1 MSKVGHIRYTRPVSD
16 DFKNTLL
23 RGMDDLYRYALS
35 ISHHTTQA
43 EDLVSDTVL
52 KALENK
58 EKLKDPSRQK
68 QWMLRM
74 ITNSFIDQSRRSKR
88 VKNIPLETNPSA
100 YQSFS
105 LYEALSH
112 STFTDDATPEVK
124 LIQKLS
130 SENIQSAIKQ
140 LPDTFRIAFVL
151 CDIEELSYHEIALTL
166 ELRVGTVRS
175 RIARAR
181 SMLQKL
187 LWKDALEAGIK
198 IKKKKKESNCDC

>member
-1 MSKVGHIRYTRPVSD
+1 MSDAGFLPLTRPLAD
-16 DFKNTLL
+16 DFNSAVL
-23 RGMDDLYRYALS
+23 RSLDDLFRYALS
-35 ISHHTTQA
+35 ISHDPILA
-43 EDLVSDTVL
+43 EDLVSETVL

-58 EKLKDPSRQK
+58 EKLKDASKQK

-74 ITNSFIDQSRRSKR
+74 ITNSFIDRSRKSKR
-88 VKNIPLETNPSA
+88 KIIIPLETNRSGNK
-100 YQSFS
+100 SFS
-105 LYEALSH
+105 LYEAISH
-112 STFTDDATPEVK
+112 STFTDDSTPEVK

-130 SENIQSAIKQ
+130 SEKIQSVIKH
-140 LPDTFRIAFVL
+140 LPDVFRVAFVL

-166 ELRVGTVRS
+166 ELRIGTVRS

-198 IKKKKKESNCDC
+198 IKKKKKESICDC

>member
-1 MSKVGHIRYTRPVSD
+1 MSKAGLLPLTRLVAD
-16 DFKNTLL
+16 DFKGAVLKSL
-23 RGMDDLYRYALS
+23 DDLFRYALS
-35 ISHHTTQA
+35 ISHDTLLA
-43 EDLVSDTVL
+43 EDLVSETVL

-58 EKLKDPSRQK
+58 EKLKDPSKQK

-74 ITNSFIDQSRRSKR
+74 ITNSFIDQSRRLKR
-88 VKNIPLETNPSA
+88 IKNIPLETNRSDNQP
-100 YQSFS
+100 FS
-105 LYEALSH
+105 LYEAISH

-130 SENIQSAIKQ
+130 SEKIQSAIKQ

-166 ELRVGTVRS
+166 ELRIGTVRS